1 MTTTLTTAA
10 ATAEKVIESLAKIE
24 GPLLTGISLFV
35 PGAAAVTV
43 PLETILP
50 LILPDIE
57 NALNAIST
65 GNQGNLWSTVAEFI
79 NHITAGK
86 PNSPVLSAA
95 TTAPAAPTADPTAQ

>member
-1 MTTTLTTAA
+1 MTTTLTTAS

-57 NALNAIST
+57 NALNAIAT
-65 GNQGNLWSTVAEFI
+65 GNQSNLWATVAEFI

-95 TTAPAAPTADPTAQ
+95 PAAAAAPTTDPTVQ